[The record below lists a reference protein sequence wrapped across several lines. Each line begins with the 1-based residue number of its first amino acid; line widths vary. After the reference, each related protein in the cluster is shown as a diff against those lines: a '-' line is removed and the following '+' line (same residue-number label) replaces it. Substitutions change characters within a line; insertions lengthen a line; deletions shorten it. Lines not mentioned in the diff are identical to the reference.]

1 MHHVNIHTISRRKLS
16 RSPKSYKRWSFSR
29 VSNSGAL
36 TGNVLNWRSLLGDV
50 RLRGVV
56 ASGGSTLIK
65 LLYIVLK
72 KYLLVLLEIMHCARN
87 YRTLLGYLTK
97 LYTVGCALPS
107 P

>member
-1 MHHVNIHTISRRKLS
+1 M
-16 RSPKSYKRWSFSR
+16 
-29 VSNSGAL
+29 
-36 TGNVLNWRSLLGDV
+36 
-50 RLRGVV
+50 RGVV

-87 YRTLLGYLTK
+87 YSTLLGYLTK